1 MGFGVFF
8 IAGVERKEQENK
20 ATGFYSSDA
29 TQEAQK
35 SKPTPSHNT
44 FFFFQNIFKNV
55 LFKWIQTFLPLLI
68 LTFLLEGEVFCEVP
82 ALVVPSKEEQRFG
95 MIYL

>member
-1 MGFGVFF
+1 MPLK
-8 IAGVERKEQENK
+8 RHKNRSPRLL
-20 ATGFYSSDA
+20 T
-29 TQEAQK
+29 
-35 SKPTPSHNT
+35 TP